1 MRENILEIIT
11 SGYLSEWLILTD
23 FFQPILRQRRISQ
36 YVCLANRFR
45 GCFLIFV
52 YIYKFDIKERERGRE
67 RELFKFNQITTYI
80 HVYIYIVKLFQ
91 YFAMKKN

>member
-11 SGYLSEWLILTD
+11 YGYLSEWLILTD

-52 YIYKFDIKERERGRE
+52 YIYKIDIKRERE
-67 RELFKFNQITTYI
+67 RELFKFNQITT
-80 HVYIYIVKLFQ
+80 YIYIVKLFQ